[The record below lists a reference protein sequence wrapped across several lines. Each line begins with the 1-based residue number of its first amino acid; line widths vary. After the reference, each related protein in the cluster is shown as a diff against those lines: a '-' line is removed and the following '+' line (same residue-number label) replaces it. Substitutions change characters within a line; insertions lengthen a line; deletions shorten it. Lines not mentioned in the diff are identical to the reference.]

1 MSLILGIETSCD
13 ECSASVVRHHPDP
26 NGPARIEVKSL
37 ATFSQIALHRPY
49 GGVVPEI
56 ASRNHLET
64 VNEMIDRALKES
76 GVAAADL
83 DAIAVTNRPGLVGA
97 LLVGVSAAKAMAY
110 ALSKPLVPV
119 HHLEGHAASVFLE
132 ETAQGPRRELP
143 MPMLL
148 AIVSGGHTN
157 LYLAKTAPELWPPD
171 FLKRALIG
179 RSRDDAAGEA
189 FDKVSKL
196 LGLGYPGGPVIDRMA
211 HKGSSRAI
219 AFPRA
224 LMDGGFDFSFSGLK
238 TAVVYYLRDNP
249 DVRTSKKKMADV
261 CASFQAA
268 VVEVLVKKTLAAADK
283 LGLKH
288 IAVCGGVA
296 ANSALR
302 AAFTAQHKTHKLH
315 MASPLL
321 CTDNGVM
328 IAVAGY
334 YKHLHQTKKKFDA
347 EPLIVDSTLA
357 VANWR

>member
-1 MSLILGIETSCD
+1 MSKVLRVLGVETSCD
-13 ECSASVVRHHPDP
+13 ETAAAVVENGRHILS
-26 NGPARIEVKSL
+26 NVVS
-37 ATFSQIALHRPY
+37 SQVPVHQPY
-49 GGVVPEI
+49 GGVVPEL
-56 ASRNHLET
+56 ASRAHVENVQAVIEA
-64 VNEMIDRALKES
+64 ALK
-76 GVAAADL
+76 GQTGRGLPPFPKTLPVDVIAAT
-83 DAIAVTNRPGLVGA
+83 VGPGLMGS
-97 LLVGVSAAKAMAY
+97 LLVGKVVAEMLAWVY
-110 ALSKPLVPV
+110 QKPLIGVN
-119 HHLEGHAASVFLE
+119 HLEGHLLSILPGHPDLE
-132 ETAQGPRRELP
+132 PP
-143 MPMLL
+143 YL
-148 AIVSGGHTN
+148 ALVVSGGHT
-157 LYLAKTAPELWPPD
+157 ELIHVQD
-171 FLKRALIG
+171 YGKYHILG
-179 RSRDDAAGEA
+179 RTRDDAAGEA

-238 TAVVYYLRDNP
+238 TSVVYYLRDNP
-249 DVRTSKKKMADV
+249 EVMASKKKMSDV

-283 LGLKH
+283 LGVKH

-302 AAFTAQHKTHKLH
+302 AAFTAQHKTHKIH

-334 YKHLHQTKKKFDA
+334 YKFLHRSNKKFDA
-347 EPLIVDSTLA
+347 EPLVVDSTLA

>member
-1 MSLILGIETSCD
+1 MSKVLRVLGVETSCD
-13 ECSASVVRHHPDP
+13 ETAAAVVENGRHILS
-26 NGPARIEVKSL
+26 NVVS
-37 ATFSQIALHRPY
+37 SQVPVHQPY
-49 GGVVPEI
+49 GGVVPEL
-56 ASRNHLET
+56 ASRAHVENVQAVIEA
-64 VNEMIDRALKES
+64 ALK
-76 GVAAADL
+76 GQTGRGLPPFPKTLPVDVIAAT
-83 DAIAVTNRPGLVGA
+83 VGPGLMGS
-97 LLVGVSAAKAMAY
+97 LLVGKVVAEMLAWVY
-110 ALSKPLVPV
+110 QKPLIGVN
-119 HHLEGHAASVFLE
+119 HLEGHLLSILPGHPDLE
-132 ETAQGPRRELP
+132 PP
-143 MPMLL
+143 YL
-148 AIVSGGHTN
+148 ALVVSGGHT
-157 LYLAKTAPELWPPD
+157 ELIHVQD
-171 FLKRALIG
+171 YGKYHILG
-179 RSRDDAAGEA
+179 RTRDDAAGEA

-249 DVRTSKKKMADV
+249 DVMASKKKMADV

-283 LGLKH
+283 LGVKH

-302 AAFTAQHKTHKLH
+302 AAFTAQHKTHKIH

-334 YKHLHQTKKKFDA
+334 YKFQHRANKKFDA
-347 EPLIVDSTLA
+347 EPLVVDSTLS

>member
-1 MSLILGIETSCD
+1 VETSCD
-13 ECSASVVRHHPDP
+13 ETAAAVVENGRHILS
-26 NGPARIEVKSL
+26 NVVS
-37 ATFSQIALHRPY
+37 SQVPVHQPY
-49 GGVVPEI
+49 GGVVPEL
-56 ASRNHLET
+56 ASRAHVENVQAVIEA
-64 VNEMIDRALKES
+64 ALK
-76 GVAAADL
+76 GQTGRGLPPFPKTLPV
-83 DAIAVTNRPGLVGA
+83 DAIAATVGPGLMGS
-97 LLVGVSAAKAMAY
+97 LLVGKVVAEMLAWVY
-110 ALSKPLVPV
+110 QKPLIGVN
-119 HHLEGHAASVFLE
+119 HLEGHLLSILPGHPDLE
-132 ETAQGPRRELP
+132 PP
-143 MPMLL
+143 YL
-148 AIVSGGHTN
+148 ALVVSGGHT
-157 LYLAKTAPELWPPD
+157 ELIHVQD
-171 FLKRALIG
+171 YG
-179 RSRDDAAGEA
+179 RYHILGRTRDDAAGEA

>member
-1 MSLILGIETSCD
+1 MSKTLRVLGVETSCD
-13 ECSASVVRHHPDP
+13 ETAAAVVENGRHILS
-26 NGPARIEVKSL
+26 NVVS
-37 ATFSQIALHRPY
+37 SQVPVHQPY
-49 GGVVPEI
+49 GGVVPEL
-56 ASRNHLET
+56 ASRAHVENVQAVIEA
-64 VNEMIDRALKES
+64 ALK
-76 GVAAADL
+76 GQTGRGLPPFPKTLPV
-83 DAIAVTNRPGLVGA
+83 DAIAATVGPGLMGS
-97 LLVGVSAAKAMAY
+97 LLVGKVVAEMLAWVY
-110 ALSKPLVPV
+110 QKPLIGVN
-119 HHLEGHAASVFLE
+119 HLEGHLLSILPGHPDLE
-132 ETAQGPRRELP
+132 PP
-143 MPMLL
+143 YL
-148 AIVSGGHTN
+148 ALVVSGGHT
-157 LYLAKTAPELWPPD
+157 ELIHVQD
-171 FLKRALIG
+171 YG
-179 RSRDDAAGEA
+179 RYHILGRTRDDAAGEA

-211 HKGSSRAI
+211 HKGRSRAI

>member
-1 MSLILGIETSCD
+1 MSKTLRVLGVETSCD
-13 ECSASVVRHHPDP
+13 ETAAAVVENGRHILS
-26 NGPARIEVKSL
+26 NVVS
-37 ATFSQIALHRPY
+37 SQVPVHQPY
-49 GGVVPEI
+49 GGVVPEL
-56 ASRNHLET
+56 ASRAHVENVQAVIEA
-64 VNEMIDRALKES
+64 ALK
-76 GVAAADL
+76 GQTGRGLPPFPKTLPV
-83 DAIAVTNRPGLVGA
+83 DAIAATVGPGLMGS
-97 LLVGVSAAKAMAY
+97 LLVGKVVAEMLAWVY
-110 ALSKPLVPV
+110 QKPLIGVN
-119 HHLEGHAASVFLE
+119 HLEGHLLSILPGHPDLE
-132 ETAQGPRRELP
+132 PP
-143 MPMLL
+143 YL
-148 AIVSGGHTN
+148 ALVVSGGHT
-157 LYLAKTAPELWPPD
+157 ELIHVQD
-171 FLKRALIG
+171 YG
-179 RSRDDAAGEA
+179 RYHILGRTRDDAAGEA

>member
-1 MSLILGIETSCD
+1 MSKVLRVLGVETSCD
-13 ECSASVVRHHPDP
+13 ETAAAVVENGRHILS
-26 NGPARIEVKSL
+26 NVV
-37 ATFSQIALHRPY
+37 TSQVPVHQPY
-49 GGVVPEI
+49 GGVVPEL
-56 ASRNHLET
+56 ASRAHVENAQAVIEA
-64 VNEMIDRALKES
+64 ALK
-76 GVAAADL
+76 GQTGRGLPPFPKTLPVDVIAAT
-83 DAIAVTNRPGLVGA
+83 VGPGLMGS
-97 LLVGVSAAKAMAY
+97 LLVGKVVAEMLAWVY
-110 ALSKPLVPV
+110 QKPLIGVN
-119 HHLEGHAASVFLE
+119 HLEGHLLSILPGHPDLE
-132 ETAQGPRRELP
+132 PP
-143 MPMLL
+143 YL
-148 AIVSGGHTN
+148 ALVVSGGHT
-157 LYLAKTAPELWPPD
+157 ELIHVQD
-171 FLKRALIG
+171 YG
-179 RSRDDAAGEA
+179 RYHILGRTRDDAAGEA

-196 LGLGYPGGPVIDRMA
+196 MGLGYPGGPVIDRMA

-238 TAVVYYLRDNP
+238 AAVVYYLRDNP
-249 DVRTSKKKMADV
+249 EVMASKKKMADV

-283 LGLKH
+283 VGLKH

-302 AAFTAQHKTHKLH
+302 AAFTAQHKTHKIH

-334 YKHLHQTKKKFDA
+334 YKYLHQTKKKFDA
-347 EPLIVDSTLA
+347 EPLIVNSTLA